1 MSERM
6 SQVPHS
12 YINYYSNWISEHGS
26 IKLMWQ
32 GNLKRGKSFVIL
44 IDEPEPRKKDSRIK
58 LSTYPNAT
66 TTTTT
71 STTSTATTTTMTTAP
86 SLSPTIIVLENITA
100 SIIIQDNDSANLSF
114 KSEPQYSGNFSSWM
128 ILGAVIS
135 VLALCLLVLLLA
147 LRKKPKTDK
156 DRIGNSD
163 KSQIEIDIYET
174 QKCQNE
180 SWFFYLWM
188 SWILWILNLT
198 PFHL

>member
-1 MSERM
+1 MSP
-6 SQVPHS
+6 VPHS

-58 LSTYPNAT
+58 PSTFPNTTTKASRSTST

-71 STTSTATTTTMTTAP
+71 STTSTTTMTTTS
-86 SLSPTIIVLENITA
+86 SLPPTQIVLESSTTSA
-100 SIIIQDNDSANLSF
+100 SVILPDNYSASLSF
-114 KSEPQYSGNFSSWM
+114 KSEPQYTGNFSSWM

-156 DRIGNSD
+156 NSIGNSD
-163 KSQIEIDIYET
+163 KSQ
-174 QKCQNE
+174 K
-180 SWFFYLWM
+180 
-188 SWILWILNLT
+188 
-198 PFHL
+198 